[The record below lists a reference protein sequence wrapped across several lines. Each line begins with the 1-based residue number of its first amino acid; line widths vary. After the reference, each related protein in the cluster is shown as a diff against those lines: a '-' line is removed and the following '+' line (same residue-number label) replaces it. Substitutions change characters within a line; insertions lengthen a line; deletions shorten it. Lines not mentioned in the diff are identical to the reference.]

1 MQQIDNEKFGKFIT
15 ELRKEKNLT
24 QKELANQLFVSD
36 KTVSKWERGASF
48 PNVVLLIPIAECLGV
63 SVTELLMGEY
73 LDRHDMIQHDDV
85 DNMVSYSLESSVK
98 AMVSYNK
105 RKWKI
110 IWGISCFIVI
120 LECLYLLVSTYPL
133 EHIRGIACVSGV
145 MMIFALWA
153 CVYARELPSGTTSR
167 KRTHKIDKF

>member
-1 MQQIDNEKFGKFIT
+1 M
-15 ELRKEKNLT
+15 
-24 QKELANQLFVSD
+24 
-36 KTVSKWERGASF
+36 
-48 PNVVLLIPIAECLGV
+48 
-63 SVTELLMGEY
+63 TELLMGEY
-73 LDRHDMIQHDDV
+73 LDRHDMIQNDDV

-133 EHIRGIACVSGV
+133 
-145 MMIFALWA
+145 
-153 CVYARELPSGTTSR
+153 
-167 KRTHKIDKF
+167 